1 MTGNSNLTVAAL
13 WGVNLILAWVG
24 YEKILLDT
32 LQHIGLTEQEILPF
46 FSGPAFQ
53 AWNRLGNTQGDS
65 PNCRARHDAC
75 SPCIPW
81 LRTAGYRS
89 RSAACDLGECLTA
102 VALPA
107 ESHRS
112 VLLSPLD
119 DTFSELQMNVIS
131 RQMQTFGNATHVY
144 ALDQFKEDNLASGTR
159 NTCGNYRFI

>member
-13 WGVNLILAWVG
+13 WSVNLILAWVG

-32 LQHIGLTEQEILPF
+32 LQDSGLTEQEILPF

-53 AWNRLGNTQGDS
+53 AWNRLGNTQGE
-65 PNCRARHDAC
+65 
-75 SPCIPW
+75 
-81 LRTAGYRS
+81 S